1 MSDFVSVPL
10 RRSLVAGFVFFAMV
24 MSLGQALAGDSSS
37 QSGSV
42 GATVTAN
49 APQITNFDMKDTSG
63 SPATIIGTQIVV
75 LTTYTFNFRV
85 NAPNGWADI
94 THVYARIWHDGG
106 NDVTDYAGQTTGANY
121 KASLAA
127 TYSSASA
134 PVVTD
139 FSAVDGNIQYVQ
151 GSSSVTAVV
160 AGQTYDF
167 VLAFQD
173 HAQMRA
179 AKTPTSLSTT
189 QYNNAN
195 SWNAEI
201 EATDIS
207 SNDVF
212 QHQQTGTN
220 DYFEFGVA
228 TYTSVTFTGPWTA
241 TTTIA
246 PGGNSNTNAVTI
258 TRISNFEFQLY
269 AYFST
274 DLIKQ
279 GDATKT
285 IPVSGNVLIRQTG
298 DMGGDGTFTGT
309 GSGNKVYV
317 LGSVTPTYHTMD
329 ASADS
334 GTVSVTFNIAVPLGT
349 SAGTYQGT
357 VVFTVQQKTPLP

>member
-42 GATVTAN
+42 GATVPAA
-49 APQITNFDMKDTSG
+49 APVISNFDMKDTSG

-85 NAPNGWADI
+85 NAPNGWTDV
-94 THVYARIWHDGG
+94 THVYARVWHDGG
-106 NDVTDYAGQTTGANY
+106 NDATAYTGQTTGANY
-121 KASLAA
+121 
-127 TYSSASA
+127 
-134 PVVTD
+134 
-139 FSAVDGNIQYVQ
+139 
-151 GSSSVTAVV
+151 
-160 AGQTYDF
+160 
-167 VLAFQD
+167 
-173 HAQMRA
+173 RA
-179 AKTPTSLSTT
+179 RL
-189 QYNNAN
+189 
-195 SWNAEI
+195 
-201 EATDIS
+201 
-207 SNDVF
+207 
-212 QHQQTGTN
+212 G
-220 DYFEFGVA
+220 A

-241 TTTIA
+241 TANIA

-274 DLIKQ
+274 DLIKTT
-279 GDATKT
+279 DATKT
-285 IPVSGNVLIRQTG
+285 IPVNGNVKIRQTG

-309 GSGNKVYV
+309 GIGNKVYV
-317 LGSVTPTYHTMD
+317 LGSATPTYHTMD

-334 GTVSVTFNIAVPLGT
+334 GSVDVTFNIAVPLGT

-357 VVFTVQQKTPLP
+357 VFFTVQQQTPLP

>member
-1 MSDFVSVPL
+1 
-10 RRSLVAGFVFFAMV
+10 VAGFVFFALV
-24 MSLGQALAGDSSS
+24 LSLGQALAGDSSS
-37 QSGSV
+37 QNGSV
-42 GATVTAN
+42 GATVPAT
-49 APQITNFDMKDTSG
+49 APQITNFDMKTTGG

-85 NAPNGWADI
+85 NAPNGWADV

-106 NDVTDYAGQTTGANY
+106 ADATNYAGQTSGANY

-127 TYSSASA
+127 TYSGASA
-134 PVVTD
+134 PAVTD
-139 FSAVDGNIQYVQ
+139 FSAVDGNIQYLQ
-151 GSSSVTAVV
+151 GSSSVTVVV
-160 AGQTYDF
+160 ASQTYDF

-189 QYNNAN
+189 QYNNAY

-201 EATDIS
+201 EVTDAS
-207 SNDVF
+207 TNDVF

-241 TTTIA
+241 TASIA
-246 PGGNSNTNAVTI
+246 PGGSSNTNAVTI
-258 TRISNFEFQLY
+258 TRISNFDFQLY

-274 DLIKQ
+274 DMIKV

-285 IPVSGNVLIRQTG
+285 VPVASNVKILQTG
-298 DMGGDGTFTGT
+298 DMGANGTFAGTGT
-309 GSGNKVYV
+309 GNKVYV
-317 LGSVTPTYHTMD
+317 LGSATPTNHTMD
-329 ASADS
+329 ANADS

-349 SAGTYQGT
+349 SVGTYQGT

>member
-42 GATVTAN
+42 GATVTAA
-49 APQITNFDMKDTSG
+49 APVISNFDMKDTSG

-85 NAPNGWADI
+85 NAPNGWTDV
-94 THVYARIWHDGG
+94 THVYARVWHDGG
-106 NDVTDYAGQTTGANY
+106 NDATAYTGQTTGANY
-121 KASLAA
+121 RASLAS
-127 TYSSASA
+127 TYSGASA
-134 PVVTD
+134 PAVGD
-139 FSAVDGNIQYVQ
+139 FSAVDGNLQYVQ
-151 GSSSVTAVV
+151 GSSSVTQVV
-160 AGQTYDF
+160 LGQTYDF
-167 VLAFQD
+167 VLAFQY

-179 AKTPTSLSTT
+179 AKTPTTLSTSS
-189 QYNNAN
+189 YNNAN

-201 EATDIS
+201 EVTDVS
-207 SNDVF
+207 ANDVF
-212 QHQQTGTN
+212 QPQQAGTN

-241 TTTIA
+241 TANIA

-258 TRISNFEFQLY
+258 TRISNFDFQLY

-285 IPVSGNVLIRQTG
+285 IPVASNVKILQTG

-309 GSGNKVYV
+309 GTGNKVYV
-317 LGSVTPTYHTMD
+317 LGSATPTYHTMD
-329 ASADS
+329 ANADS
-334 GTVSVTFNIAVPLGT
+334 GTVSVTFNIVVPLGT

-357 VVFTVQQKTPLP
+357 VFFTVQQKTPLP

>member
-37 QSGSV
+37 QSGQV
-42 GATVTAN
+42 GATVTAT
-49 APQITNFDMKDTSG
+49 APDITLFDIKTTG
-63 SPATIIGTQIVV
+63 TPTTIIGTQLVV

-85 NAPNGWADI
+85 NAPNGWTDI
-94 THVYARIWHDGG
+94 TNVYARVWHDGG
-106 NDVTDYAGQTTGANY
+106 DDATAYTGQTTGANY
-121 KASLAA
+121 RASLTA
-127 TYSSASA
+127 TYSGASA
-134 PVVTD
+134 PAAGD
-139 FSAVDGNIQYVQ
+139 FSAVDGNLQYVL
-151 GSSSVTAVV
+151 GSSSVTPFV

-167 VLAFQD
+167 VLAFQY

-179 AKTPTSLSTT
+179 AKTPTSLSTSS
-189 QYNNAN
+189 YNNPN

-201 EATDIS
+201 EVTDVS
-207 SNDVF
+207 ANDVF

-241 TTTIA
+241 TANIA

-274 DLIKQ
+274 DLIKTT
-279 GDATKT
+279 DATKT
-285 IPVSGNVLIRQTG
+285 IPVNGNVKILATG
-298 DMGGDGTFTGT
+298 DMGGVDGVFAGT
-309 GSGNKVYV
+309 GNGNKVYV
-317 LGSVTPTYHTMD
+317 LGTATPTYHTMD
-329 ASADS
+329 ANADS
-334 GTVSVTFNIAVPLGT
+334 GTVSVTFNIVVPLGT

-357 VVFTVQQKTPLP
+357 VFFTVQQKTPLP

>member
-49 APQITNFDMKDTSG
+49 APQISNFDMKDTSG

-85 NAPNGWADI
+85 NAPNGWPDI

-106 NDVTDYAGQTTGANY
+106 NDATDYAGQITGANY

-127 TYSSASA
+127 TYSSASVPA
-134 PVVTD
+134 VTD

-151 GSSSVTAVV
+151 GSSSVTAVD
-160 AGQTYDF
+160 GQTYDF

-179 AKTPTSLSTT
+179 AKTTTSLSTT

-207 SNDVF
+207 LNDVF
-212 QHQQTGTN
+212 QHQQTATN

-241 TTTIA
+241 TTVTR
-246 PGGNSNTNAVTI
+246 PGETRTSNPEPSTEIPTTKSSC
-258 TRISNFEFQLY
+258 TRNF
-269 AYFST
+269 
-274 DLIKQ
+274 
-279 GDATKT
+279 
-285 IPVSGNVLIRQTG
+285 RR
-298 DMGGDGTFTGT
+298 
-309 GSGNKVYV
+309 
-317 LGSVTPTYHTMD
+317 
-329 ASADS
+329 
-334 GTVSVTFNIAVPLGT
+334 
-349 SAGTYQGT
+349 
-357 VVFTVQQKTPLP
+357 

>member
-1 MSDFVSVPL
+1 MSDFVSLPL
-10 RRSLVAGFVFFAMV
+10 RRSLLAGFVFVAMV

-63 SPATIIGTQIVV
+63 SPATILGTQIVV

-134 PVVTD
+134 PAVTD

-207 SNDVF
+207 LNDVF

-241 TTTIA
+241 TASIA

-274 DLIKQ
+274 DLVKQ

-285 IPVSGNVLIRQTG
+285 IPVSGNVKILQTG

-317 LGSVTPTYHTMD
+317 LGSATPTYHTMD
-329 ASADS
+329 ANADS